1 MLDYIVTNVLL
12 TPAYIVSLAVGAFI
26 CLLITD
32 KKVMPALPLFG
43 AYIFSSAV
51 VGYLI
56 SKGGLPLIL

>member
-1 MLDYIVTNVLL
+1 MLDNIVTNVLL

-51 VGYLI
+51 VGYQI